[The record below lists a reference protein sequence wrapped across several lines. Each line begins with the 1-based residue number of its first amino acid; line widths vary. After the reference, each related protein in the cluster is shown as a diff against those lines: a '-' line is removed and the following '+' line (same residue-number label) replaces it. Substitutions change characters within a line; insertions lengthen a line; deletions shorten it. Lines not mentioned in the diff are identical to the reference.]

1 MQDFS
6 EWTHLYLD
14 KYISD
19 LFTEILIDLIKD
31 RLRLME
37 PKIQKFKRQPDL
49 MVLSMD
55 SEDEEIIPLFKL
67 NYTPD
72 QQKQILHLLHK
83 RLFPEYIDDS
93 YEQFESHF
101 IESDNEFRQTVW
113 KRSEREIAHLFKSL
127 KDLKI
132 ILSQDQN
139 KLIEIHFLN
148 KKEEP
153 FKNDQLRVA
162 YNKAPIETFP
172 AIHQLM
178 LDVKKL
184 ALAFN

>member
-1 MQDFS
+1 MN
-6 EWTHLYLD
+6 

-19 LFTEILIDLIKD
+19 VFTEILIDLIQH

-49 MVLSMD
+49 KVLSIE

-101 IESDNEFRQTVW
+101 IKRDIEFWQIVW
-113 KRSEREIAHLFKSL
+113 KGSEREIAHLFKSL
-127 KDLKI
+127 KDSRI
-132 ILSQDQN
+132 VLSQDQN
-139 KLIEIHFLN
+139 KLIENHFLN
-148 KKEEP
+148 KKEKP
-153 FKNDQLRVA
+153 FKSDQLRVA

-172 AIHQLM
+172 AIHQLI
-178 LDVKKL
+178 LDLKKL